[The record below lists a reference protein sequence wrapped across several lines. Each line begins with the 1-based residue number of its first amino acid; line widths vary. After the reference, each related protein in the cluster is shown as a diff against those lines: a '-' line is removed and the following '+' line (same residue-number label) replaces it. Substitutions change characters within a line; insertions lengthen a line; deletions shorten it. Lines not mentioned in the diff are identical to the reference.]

1 MYNTWVFM
9 NSASS
14 RHPFICKTFP
24 CGCNTGRFVKK
35 KSIILVHTKLQR
47 NNFPLLNRFFTRF
60 RCVFSHELSRTPH
73 SKLTSAILFVQRPGW
88 PQRFKVQSLKCV
100 SKYKSFYRDKTQNIS
115 LLLDVSR
122 KRKTVPYRFRIQG
135 FSKSKALTSGRV
147 NDPWTSFA
155 WLFCFRILNAC
166 VITN

>member
-1 MYNTWVFM
+1 MITTYLGNFPHVHNFISVLLESIQTSFTTCRPCSWYTKVWQNPCQIMYNTWVFM

-35 KSIILVHTKLQR
+35 SIILVHTKLQR
-47 NNFPLLNRFFTRF
+47 NNFPLLHRFFTRF

-100 SKYKSFYRDKTQNIS
+100 SKYKSFYRDITQNIS
-115 LLLDVSR
+115 LL
-122 KRKTVPYRFRIQG
+122 
-135 FSKSKALTSGRV
+135 
-147 NDPWTSFA
+147 
-155 WLFCFRILNAC
+155 
-166 VITN
+166 